1 MHAYTAEGRGARNR
15 AARVTYRAETVPI
28 PTIVGPM
35 PVIVKAKRSK
45 STEPEFSDEERQ
57 RGQEMLDKLM
67 ADPRRAAR
75 GE

>member
-1 MHAYTAEGRGARNR
+1 VARKPR
-15 AARVTYRAETVPI
+15 RPRDVPTRDHPI